1 MVPPAFPV
9 KPTSEARSFRA
20 VRAGLPRGVGRR
32 PGPKSDRDA
41 LNERLRA
48 LSAAREPIQIQFGKP
63 TELFSVTNANG
74 KVFSGKVE
82 LIGPALTA
90 RPQTGAVRDSG
101 AKMPV
106 AAAKNAKSVALTA
119 RTEASG
125 GHDLGW
131 LKGTWVYDEERS
143 GPKRETAAS
152 RGGIVDSVKSMG
164 EALDEDSSVENI
176 FEEIGGLSG
185 GVFRTTGEAVDQFQN
200 GFSKQFV
207 RGVRMTFT
215 DKDVTVVGQMFG
227 RLTHVYESVE
237 ILDVNTI
244 RLKYNGDGGG
254 TFTRH
259 GDHIQL
265 TRPDMADWT
274 FFMKRTPENRPPT
287 SPPSAP
293 SGKRGTKPAAVK
305 PDR

>member
-1 MVPPAFPV
+1 
-9 KPTSEARSFRA
+9 
-20 VRAGLPRGVGRR
+20 
-32 PGPKSDRDA
+32 
-41 LNERLRA
+41 
-48 LSAAREPIQIQFGKP
+48 
-63 TELFSVTNANG
+63 
-74 KVFSGKVE
+74 
-82 LIGPALTA
+82 
-90 RPQTGAVRDSG
+90 
-101 AKMPV
+101 
-106 AAAKNAKSVALTA
+106 
-119 RTEASG
+119 
-125 GHDLGW
+125 
-131 LKGTWVYDEERS
+131 
-143 GPKRETAAS
+143 
-152 RGGIVDSVKSMG
+152 MG

-176 FEEIGGLSG
+176 FEEIGGLFG

-237 ILDVNTI
+237 ILDANTI

-287 SPPSAP
+287 SPLRPLQEKEARSRP
-293 SGKRGTKPAAVK
+293 Q
-305 PDR
+305 